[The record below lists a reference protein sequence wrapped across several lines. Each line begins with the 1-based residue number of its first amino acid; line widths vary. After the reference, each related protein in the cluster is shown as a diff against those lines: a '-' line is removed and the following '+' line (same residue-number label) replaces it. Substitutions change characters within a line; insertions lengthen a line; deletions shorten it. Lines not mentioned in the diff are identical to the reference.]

1 MDSNNVVIKY
11 LGSLGYN
18 VSTNY
23 YGYISLWKSWY
34 ENYVKDFH
42 EYHDQNGEKRE
53 IYKLGMAKRGCE
65 DWSSILYTER
75 DSIVCE
81 KPNNQVFIDKWLKKL
96 KFNDIIS
103 DNIETAFWSGTC
115 GTTTRI
121 KNAKIVNKKIVADDK
136 TTLSLISVNASQ
148 IVPLKIIDGK
158 IVDVA
163 FVSKS
168 TIENKNV
175 FYIEIHE
182 LEEDGYHILNK
193 YIDEQGNE
201 VENKQII
208 GEYSTGS
215 NVPLFNLL
223 MPRIVN
229 NIADNNGLGISIYAN
244 AIDQLMAVD
253 ITYNN
258 FVKDF
263 YLGGKKVF
271 YNKKLTKYKTQTF
284 TDKETGK
291 VVVKEIPIYP
301 DDITKQQFQIVGD
314 DASINDNTLLQEH
327 NPDLRVSDNENGN
340 NLALNIYAFK
350 IGLGKSFYKFE
361 QNGVVTATQ
370 ALLDNK
376 DLVGNAKKHRSA
388 LNDYTVGIVRSILMV
403 GRLFFNENV
412 DENDNINLIDKD
424 GFMVSEEEQKEE
436 YRNEISIGLRSKIGY
451 LMKFYGMSE
460 EEARNE
466 LALINEEDSLN
477 SLKVVNTEA
486 DNEGD

>member
-11 LGSLGYN
+11 LGTLGYN
-18 VSTNY
+18 PSTSY
-23 YGYISLWKSWY
+23 YSYIQLWKEWY
-34 ENYVKDFH
+34 ENYVKKFH
-42 EYHDQNGEKRE
+42 EYHDQNGDKRE
-53 IYKLGMAKRGCE
+53 IYRLGMAKRGCE

-81 KPNNQVFIDKWLKKL
+81 NANNQVFIDSWLKKL
-96 KFNDIIS
+96 KFNDKIP

-115 GTTTRI
+115 GTIVRI
-121 KNAKIVNKKIVADDK
+121 KNAKIVNKKIFADEN
-136 TTLSLISVNASQ
+136 TTLNLVSVNASQ
-148 IVPLKIIDGK
+148 IIPLKIVDG
-158 IVDVA
+158 IITDVA

-168 TIENKNV
+168 TINGKNA

-182 LEEDGYHILNK
+182 LKKDGYHIQNK

-201 VENKQII
+201 VKNE
-208 GEYSTGS
+208 GVVEEYETGS

-223 MPRIVN
+223 SPRIVN
-229 NIADNNGLGISIYAN
+229 NIADNNGLGISVYAN
-244 AIDQLMAVD
+244 AIDSLQICD

-258 FVKDF
+258 FGKDF

-271 YNKKLTKYKTQTF
+271 YNKKLTKYNTRTY
-284 TDKETGK
+284 TDKETGET
-291 VVVKEIPIYP
+291 VVEELPIYP

-314 DASINDNTLLQEH
+314 EADVNSDTLIHEY
-327 NPDLRVSDNENGN
+327 NPDLRETENENGL

-350 IGLGKSFYKFE
+350 IGLGKSYYKME
-361 QNGVVTATQ
+361 QGGVVTATQ

-388 LNDYTVGIVRSILMV
+388 LNDYTVGIVKSILMI

-412 DENDNINLIDKD
+412 DENDEINLVDKD
-424 GFMVSEEEQKEE
+424 GFMVSEEDQKEE
-436 YRNEISIGLRSKIGY
+436 YRNEMSMGLRSKVGY

-460 EEARNE
+460 EEAKKE
-466 LALINEEDSLN
+466 LVLVNEEDSYKL
-477 SLKVVNTEA
+477 
-486 DNEGD
+486 DNIEEGE